1 MQDLEFEIKTL
12 IVNVLNLED
21 IRPEEIASGDPL
33 FDGGLGL
40 DSIDG
45 LELGMALR
53 KIYGIKIAAA
63 NDELRQHFATVG
75 NMARFVAAYRVA
87 S

>member
-1 MQDLEFEIKTL
+1 MSELELAIKRL
-12 IVNVLNLED
+12 IVSALNLED
-21 IRPEEIASGDPL
+21 VRPEDIGSDEPL

-53 KIYGIKIAAA
+53 QNFGVKIESASEEI
-63 NDELRQHFATVG
+63 RRHFATVG
-75 NMARFVAAYRVA
+75 SMARFVAAQSVA
-87 S
+87 R